1 MKTRILSLAF
11 AALCSLLFSSNAAAQ
26 GCQVSPNYSN
36 YTSWSLDSNMYI
48 YQSVTT
54 DGYAS
59 MSATNYCHLNGV
71 THTPSVVNKLT
82 EPNGAVH
89 GGTYTGASGCPSCY
103 ISEQNTLDIVGVP
116 GIVYTGDS
124 GGSVRCSVVGTFW
137 GANSSSFIHIGISNY
152 ILENWDS
159 ANCYYMIF
167 CPNGINAAS
176 CPTPVTITDL
186 GGMLLTTPCNTYNY
200 LHDYKLVVNS
210 QCFPVGVFFY
220 ANFPMDCQ

>member
-89 GGTYTGASGCPSCY
+89 GGIPAPS
-103 ISEQNTLDIVGVP
+103 STL
-116 GIVYTGDS
+116 
-124 GGSVRCSVVGTFW
+124 GSVTIFSK
-137 GANSSSFIHIGISNY
+137 IGI
-152 ILENWDS
+152 
-159 ANCYYMIF
+159 
-167 CPNGINAAS
+167 P
-176 CPTPVTITDL
+176 PTAIT
-186 GGMLLTTPCNTYNY
+186 
-200 LHDYKLVVNS
+200 
-210 QCFPVGVFFY
+210 
-220 ANFPMDCQ
+220 